1 VISVSELSAAGLART
16 SSAFA
21 CLLFAAALW
30 TPAAR
35 ADESPEARATAR
47 KLAAEGSAAFE
58 RRDFERALSLFD
70 QAGSLVAAPTIA
82 LMQARTLT
90 ELGRLA
96 SAAERYS
103 AAQQTAAT
111 DASNP
116 AFQRAAEDAER
127 ELAALK
133 PRIPTL
139 RVKLVGSESSSAEV
153 TIDGR
158 AVAPDAVSV
167 DRWVDP
173 GPHEVAVKTSSGASS
188 ARTIVLAEGA
198 REEVVFSLEP
208 AVRVPVA
215 SPPRSPSPSPL
226 PMPQEAPSALPG
238 AARSQTFGWV
248 TLGTGA
254 ALTGAG
260 TVLGVLALGHKSDL
274 DAACDPGCPPD
285 YQDDIDTYRL
295 ERNLSYVGF
304 ALGAAGLGAG
314 TYLLLRGDP
323 DGAGASVGLTVGG
336 VRVAGRFQ

>member
-1 VISVSELSAAGLART
+1 VISVSELPAAGFRRT
-16 SSAFA
+16 SSVFA

-47 KLAAEGSAAFE
+47 KLAAEGSEAFE

-70 QAGSLVAAPTIA
+70 QAGALVAAPTIA

-103 AAQQTAAT
+103 AAQQSAAT

-139 RVKLVGSESSSAEV
+139 RVKLVGSESSGAEV

-173 GPHEVAVKTSSGASS
+173 GQHEVAVKTSSGASS
-188 ARTIVLAEGA
+188 ARTIVLAEGV

-215 SPPRSPSPSPL
+215 PPARSPS
-226 PMPQEAPSALPG
+226 PMPQEAPPSLPG

-260 TVLGVLALGHKSDL
+260 AVLGVLALGHKSDL
-274 DAACDPGCPPD
+274 DAACDPGCPRD

-336 VRVAGRFQ
+336 VSVAGRFQ

>member
-1 VISVSELSAAGLART
+1 MISASEVGRTGRHRAARAL
-16 SSAFA
+16 F
-21 CLLFAAALW
+21 CLLCAAALW
-30 TPAAR
+30 APAVR
-35 ADESPEARATAR
+35 AEESAEARATAR
-47 KLAAEGSAAFE
+47 RLAAEGSEAFE
-58 RRDFERALSLFD
+58 RRDFERALALFD
-70 QAGSLVAAPTIA
+70 EAGSLVQAPTIA
-82 LMQARTLT
+82 LMQARTLA

-103 AAQQTAAT
+103 AAQQTAAV

-116 AFQRAAEDAER
+116 AFQSAAEDALR
-127 ELAALK
+127 ELSALK

-139 RVKLVGSESSSAEV
+139 RVKLVGSESRGAQV

-158 AVAPDAVSV
+158 AVAPETLSV

-173 GPHEVAVKTSSGASS
+173 GSHEVAVRTSSGVSS
-188 ARTIVLAEGA
+188 ARTITLAEGS

-208 AVRVPVA
+208 VVRVPVTA
-215 SPPRSPSPSPL
+215 PRRSPTGREP
-226 PMPQEAPSALPG
+226 ASASSEG
-238 AARSQTFGWV
+238 ARPRTLGWV

-260 TVLGVLALGHKSDL
+260 AVLGVLALGHKSEL
-274 DAACDPGCPPD
+274 DAACKPGCPPD

-314 TYLLLRGDP
+314 TYLLLRSDP
-323 DGAGASVGLTVGG
+323 SEAGADVGLSVGGI
-336 VRVAGRFQ
+336 RVSGRFQ

>member
-1 VISVSELSAAGLART
+1 VISVSELSAAGLGRT

-47 KLAAEGSAAFE
+47 KLAAEGSEAFE

-70 QAGSLVAAPTIA
+70 RAGSLVAAPTIA

-111 DASNP
+111 DANNP

-173 GPHEVAVKTSSGASS
+173 GQHEVAVRTSSGASS

-215 SPPRSPSPSPL
+215 SPARSPSPM
-226 PMPQEAPSALPG
+226 PMEAPPTLPG
-238 AARSQTFGWV
+238 APRSPTFGWV

-260 TVLGVLALGHKSDL
+260 AVLGVLALGHKSDL
-274 DAACDPGCPPD
+274 DAACNPGCPRD